1 MSTIE
6 EILMVKGPDVVVAP
20 SETSITQAAKLMAE
34 AKVGSLIV
42 KDGDAVK
49 GIFTE
54 RDLLQRVVARR
65 RDPEA
70 TGVSEVMSSPVEECR
85 LADDT
90 DMVADRLTSRHIRHL
105 AVIEEGALVGMISL
119 RDVMAAKVRDQQQ
132 RIRDLKEKAGED

>member
-20 SETSITQAAKLMAE
+20 SETSVTQAAKLMAE

-54 RDLLQRVVARR
+54 RDLLQRVVARG

-132 RIRDLKEKAGED
+132 RIQDLKEKAGED

>member
-20 SETSITQAAKLMAE
+20 SETSVTQAAKLMAE

-54 RDLLQRVVARR
+54 RDLLQRVVARG

-85 LADDT
+85 LTDDT

-132 RIRDLKEKAGED
+132 RIQDLKEKAGED

>member
-20 SETSITQAAKLMAE
+20 SETPVAQAAKLMAE

-54 RDLLQRVVARR
+54 RDLLQRVVARG

-132 RIRDLKEKAGED
+132 RIQDLKEKAGED